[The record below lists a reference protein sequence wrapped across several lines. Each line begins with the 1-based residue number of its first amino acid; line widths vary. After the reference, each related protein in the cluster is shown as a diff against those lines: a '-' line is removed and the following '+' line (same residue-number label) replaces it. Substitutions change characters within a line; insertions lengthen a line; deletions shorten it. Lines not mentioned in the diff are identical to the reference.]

1 MKLLVMACVGATLM
15 CARPV
20 AVQQGSPEPS
30 PTQLRRLEPVGLQD
44 TYWKL
49 AAVGESTPADLPGGR
64 EPHIIF
70 HAAGGSVT
78 GTDGCNSLRASYT
91 LDGAA
96 LKIGVV
102 MGTLINCQIPD
113 RLDRRFRESLV
124 MTRGWKI
131 ADTELTLLDDH
142 DRPLARFAARLD
154 R

>member
-1 MKLLVMACVGATLM
+1 MKLLVIAGLGVALV

-20 AVQQGSPEPS
+20 AAQQGSTEPS
-30 PTQLRRLEPVGLQD
+30 TAQLRRPDPVGLQD

-49 AAVGESTPADLPGGR
+49 LAVSDLTPTDQPGGR

-70 HAAGGSVT
+70 HTTGGSVT
-78 GTDGCNSLRASYT
+78 GTDGCNSIRASYT
-91 LDGAA
+91 EDGATV
-96 LKIGVV
+96 KIGVM
-102 MGTLINCQIPD
+102 MGTLISCSVPD

-131 ADTELTLLDDH
+131 VDDELTLFDD
-142 DRPLARFAARLD
+142 DNKPLARFAARRD